1 MMNIKVGV
9 IFLSAVSCST
19 QAIVLKD
26 YHSPICMKGKNYGI
40 FEFMMPVVL
49 GICLCVGYIIKK
61 WIKDVD
67 NKYIPTIC
75 GVLGIVLAAWING
88 FAFSPEIVL
97 SGLISGLASTGLHQA
112 LTQFIE
118 KKEPKTE

>member
-1 MMNIKVGV
+1 ME
-9 IFLSAVSCST
+9 FL
-19 QAIVLKD
+19 
-26 YHSPICMKGKNYGI
+26 N
-40 FEFMMPVVL
+40 EFMMPVVL

-75 GVLGIVLAAWING
+75 GVLGIVIAAWIND

-118 KKEPKTE
+118 KKEQKTE

>member
-1 MMNIKVGV
+1 ME
-9 IFLSAVSCST
+9 FL
-19 QAIVLKD
+19 
-26 YHSPICMKGKNYGI
+26 N
-40 FEFMMPVVL
+40 EFMMPVVL

-75 GVLGIVLAAWING
+75 GVLGIVIA
-88 FAFSPEIVL
+88 AFSPEIVL

-118 KKEPKTE
+118 KKEQKTE